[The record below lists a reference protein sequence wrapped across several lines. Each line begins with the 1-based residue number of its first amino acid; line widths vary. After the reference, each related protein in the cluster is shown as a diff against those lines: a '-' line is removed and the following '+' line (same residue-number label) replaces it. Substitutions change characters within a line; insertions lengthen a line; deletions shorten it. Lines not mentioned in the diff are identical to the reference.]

1 MATEPRGCLASIFGM
16 GGSSTPSADRS
27 RTPKTVTFPYV
38 RNDRFLS
45 PAESVFLAALRLAV
59 VDQYD
64 IFAKVRLLDLV
75 GLKPE
80 QGRQAA
86 FNRVQAKQIDFLLCD
101 RQTARPVL
109 AIELDDSTHQRPDR
123 QGRDAFVEQVL
134 EVIGLPALRVPVTRA
149 YDPSEL
155 ARLVK
160 ASIQA

>member
-1 MATEPRGCLASIFGM
+1 MATEPRGCLASIFGL
-16 GGSSTPSADRS
+16 GGSSAHGGDEARAA
-27 RTPKTVTFPYV
+27 KAVTYPYM

-45 PAESVFLAALRLAV
+45 PAESSFLASLRVAV
-59 VDQYD
+59 ADQYD
-64 IFAKVRLLDLV
+64 VFAKVRLLDLLSV
-75 GLKPE
+75 KAE

-101 RQTARPVL
+101 RATARPVL

-134 EVIGLPALRVPVTRA
+134 EVIGLPGLRIPVTRA
-149 YDPSEL
+149 YDPQEI